1 MASVQQR
8 FSIKFVKQGDAN
20 QIVSGKSGNPGY
32 IDGLPLLVGK
42 KDANTE
48 AVAVAEQGFLVRG
61 GDSTGRCFK
70 STNANLSEMGDPT
83 LKFNVDLSYG
93 CTLEYTL
100 QELKDNCNP
109 VKNPLDQYEIF
120 SNLNEIDSFGRFGNA
135 YVYYPKVSSSLSVY
149 QFFYFIKPNFTVL
162 FL

>member
-1 MASVQQR
+1 
-8 FSIKFVKQGDAN
+8 
-20 QIVSGKSGNPGY
+20 
-32 IDGLPLLVGK
+32 
-42 KDANTE
+42 
-48 AVAVAEQGFLVRG
+48 
-61 GDSTGRCFK
+61 
-70 STNANLSEMGDPT
+70 MGDPT

-135 YVYYPKVSSSLSVY
+135 YVYYPKDWSQITELRQY
-149 QFFYFIKPNFTVL
+149 TLNFG
-162 FL
+162 

>member
-1 MASVQQR
+1 
-8 FSIKFVKQGDAN
+8 
-20 QIVSGKSGNPGY
+20 
-32 IDGLPLLVGK
+32 
-42 KDANTE
+42 
-48 AVAVAEQGFLVRG
+48 
-61 GDSTGRCFK
+61 
-70 STNANLSEMGDPT
+70 MGDPT

-135 YVYYPKVSSSLSVY
+135 YVYYPKVSLSISWHMCI
-149 QFFYFIKPNFTVL
+149 FIVNL
-162 FL
+162 LCFLCRIGAK